1 MLKRRPRTSP
11 PRAKSGR
18 PPQSWTTPAT
28 TDLFRTIAGLKSL
41 EETERFFRDLCTIP
55 ELHTLSHRW
64 EVAKLLDQG
73 VHYADIAER
82 TGQHRDHH
90 AHQFLAALRNRW
102 LPAAARPAQGALK
115 VNGRS
120 GLIDGRLRLAIP
132 NKGRLA
138 EPAIALLREAGYQ
151 FEADDRRL
159 FAPCD
164 NYPLDL
170 LFVRAEDIPEYTGD
184 GVVDLGITGSN
195 LVEERGSPVS
205 QSMALGFG
213 HCQLRVAVPD
223 KQPFQQLRDLAGR
236 PVATSHPRTTARF
249 FKERNVAVE
258 LIEISGAV
266 EITPLLGVAD
276 AIVDLVSTGSTLAV
290 NGLRSIETIL
300 ESEAQLISHPRLSP
314 EKSERR
320 RQLETMLASV
330 IAARRKKYVMMNA
343 PADALP
349 LIKNVIPGMGSPT
362 VMPLADP
369 AMIAVHAVV
378 DADAVWAL
386 LGPLKE
392 AGATSILVMPIEKLI
407 P

>member
-1 MLKRRPRTSP
+1 MN
-11 PRAKSGR
+11 GR
-18 PPQSWTTPAT
+18 P
-28 TDLFRTIAGLKSL
+28 GL
-41 EETERFFRDLCTIP
+41 T
-55 ELHTLSHRW
+55 
-64 EVAKLLDQG
+64 
-73 VHYADIAER
+73 
-82 TGQHRDHH
+82 
-90 AHQFLAALRNRW
+90 
-102 LPAAARPAQGALK
+102 
-115 VNGRS
+115 
-120 GLIDGRLRLAIP
+120 DGRLRLAIP

-170 LFVRAEDIPEYTGD
+170 LFVRAEDIPEYTAD
-184 GVVDLGITGSN
+184 AVVDLGITGSN
-195 LVEERGSPVS
+195 LVEERGSQVM
-205 QSMALGFG
+205 QCMALGFG
-213 HCQLRVAVPD
+213 HCHLRVAVPD
-223 KQPFQQLRDLAGR
+223 DRPYQQLSDLAGR

-249 FKERNVAVE
+249 FKERNVSVE

-290 NGLRSIETIL
+290 NGLRAIDTIL
-300 ESEAQLISHPRLSP
+300 ESEAQLISYPRLNP
-314 EKSERR
+314 EKTERK

-349 LIKNVIPGMGSPT
+349 RIKDVIPGMKSPT

-369 AMIAVHAVV
+369 GMIAVHAVV

-386 LGPLKE
+386 LGPLK
-392 AGATSILVMPIEKLI
+392 AVGATSILVMPIEKLI

>member
-1 MLKRRPRTSP
+1 
-11 PRAKSGR
+11 
-18 PPQSWTTPAT
+18 
-28 TDLFRTIAGLKSL
+28 
-41 EETERFFRDLCTIP
+41 
-55 ELHTLSHRW
+55 
-64 EVAKLLDQG
+64 
-73 VHYADIAER
+73 
-82 TGQHRDHH
+82 
-90 AHQFLAALRNRW
+90 
-102 LPAAARPAQGALK
+102 
-115 VNGRS
+115 VNGRP
-120 GLIDGRLRLAIP
+120 GLTDGRLRLAIP

-159 FAPCD
+159 FAPCE

-195 LVEERGSPVS
+195 LVEERGSPVT
-205 QSMALGFG
+205 QGMPLGFG
-213 HCQLRVAVPD
+213 HCRLRVAVPD
-223 KQPFQQLRDLAGR
+223 ERPFRQVSDLAGR

-249 FKERNVAVE
+249 FKDRGVPVE

-266 EITPLLGVAD
+266 EIAPLLGVAD

-290 NGLRSIETIL
+290 NGLRPIETIL

-314 EKSERR
+314 DKSALR
-320 RQLETMLASV
+320 RQLETMFASV

-343 PADALP
+343 PAGSLA
-349 LIKNVIPGMGSPT
+349 LIKNVIPGMQSPT

-369 AMIAVHAVV
+369 EMIAVHAVV

-386 LGPLKE
+386 LGPLKA

>member
-1 MLKRRPRTSP
+1 MTVRP
-11 PRAKSGR
+11 
-18 PPQSWTTPAT
+18 
-28 TDLFRTIAGLKSL
+28 GL
-41 EETERFFRDLCTIP
+41 T
-55 ELHTLSHRW
+55 
-64 EVAKLLDQG
+64 
-73 VHYADIAER
+73 
-82 TGQHRDHH
+82 
-90 AHQFLAALRNRW
+90 
-102 LPAAARPAQGALK
+102 
-115 VNGRS
+115 
-120 GLIDGRLRLAIP
+120 DGRLRLAIP

-159 FAPCD
+159 FAPCE

-184 GVVDLGITGSN
+184 GVVDLGIT
-195 LVEERGSPVS
+195 EERGSPVT
-205 QSMALGFG
+205 QGMALGFG
-213 HCQLRVAVPD
+213 HCRLRVAVPD
-223 KQPFQQLRDLAGR
+223 ERPFQQLSDLAGR

-249 FKERNVAVE
+249 FKERNVSVE

-290 NGLRSIETIL
+290 NGLRPIETIL
-300 ESEAQLISHPRLSP
+300 ESEAHLISHPGLSP
-314 EKSERR
+314 EKAERR

-330 IAARRKKYVMMNA
+330 IAARRKKYLMMNA
-343 PADALP
+343 PVDALP
-349 LIKNVIPGMGSPT
+349 LIKNVIPGMRSPT

-386 LGPLKE
+386 LGPLKA

>member
-1 MLKRRPRTSP
+1 MSVRP
-11 PRAKSGR
+11 GL
-18 PPQSWTTPAT
+18 
-28 TDLFRTIAGLKSL
+28 TDR
-41 EETERFFRDLCTIP
+41 
-55 ELHTLSHRW
+55 
-64 EVAKLLDQG
+64 
-73 VHYADIAER
+73 
-82 TGQHRDHH
+82 
-90 AHQFLAALRNRW
+90 
-102 LPAAARPAQGALK
+102 
-115 VNGRS
+115 
-120 GLIDGRLRLAIP
+120 RLRLAIP

-159 FAPCD
+159 FAPCE

-170 LFVRAEDIPEYTGD
+170 LFVRAEDIPEYTAD

-195 LVEERGSPVS
+195 LVEERGSPVT
-205 QSMALGFG
+205 QGMALGFG
-213 HCQLRVAVPD
+213 HCRLRVAVPD
-223 KQPFQQLRDLAGR
+223 ERPFRRLSDLAGR

-249 FKERNVAVE
+249 FKDRNVSVE

-290 NGLRSIETIL
+290 NGLRPIETIL
-300 ESEAQLISHPRLSP
+300 ESEAHLISHPRLNP
-314 EKSERR
+314 EKLERR
-320 RQLETMLASV
+320 RELETMLASV

-343 PADALP
+343 PADALR
-349 LIKNVIPGMGSPT
+349 LIKDVIPGMQSPT

-378 DADAVWAL
+378 DTDAVWAL
-386 LGPLKE
+386 LGPLKA